1 MLKYLPSIS
10 ALLIGYAILITGNGL
25 FGTLVSLLILHGG
38 FSSFVVGIVQS
49 AYYLGFLIGTM
60 VASNMIARIGHHRAF
75 SVFAAIA
82 TCAALSHPLY
92 EQPFI
97 WISLRLAAGFC
108 MAGIYTAMESWLN
121 AAAPNE
127 YRGQIFSLYL
137 ITNYLGTGGGQLLL
151 KAGDPYGFELFSI
164 VGILFAIS
172 LVPVTLTGTQ
182 IAVTADSKER
192 ARAGVVLSTLI
203 KLYRTSPLGVWGCI
217 TSGLFHSAFN
227 SLAPVF
233 MTGIGYSI
241 EGISRFM
248 GLAFIAGLVL
258 QWPSGRLSD
267 RYNRRYIS
275 LGICVIVS
283 LLSIVITFMNKGIAL
298 ELIVFLYVS
307 VAFTLY
313 GVIISDVNDSIA
325 AEHRIAI
332 SAALLL
338 FFSVGGILGPTVAS
352 IAMEAWGPKGLFI
365 FTTII
370 ASALAFFLAYSIY
383 KKKNSGDREMPA
395 AI

>member
-25 FGTLVSLLILHGG
+25 FGTLVSLLIVHGG
-38 FSSFVVGIVQS
+38 FSSVVVGVVQS
-49 AYYLGFLIGTM
+49 SYYVGFLVGTL
-60 VASNMIARIGHHRAF
+60 VASNLIARIGHHRAF

-82 TCAALSHPLY
+82 TCAALGHPLS
-92 EQPFI
+92 EQPAV
-97 WISLRLAAGFC
+97 WIVLRLAAGFC

-121 AAAPNE
+121 AAAPNQ

-137 ITNYLGTGGGQLLL
+137 ITNYLGTGGGQVLL

-164 VGILFAIS
+164 VGALFAIS

-192 ARAGVVLSTLI
+192 ARAGIMLSTLVY
-203 KLYRTSPLGVWGCI
+203 LYRTSPLGVWGCI
-217 TSGLFHSAFN
+217 TSGLLHSTFN
-227 SLAPVF
+227 SMAPVY
-233 MTGIGYSI
+233 MSGVGYSV
-241 EGISRFM
+241 EGIARFM
-248 GLAFIAGLVL
+248 ALAFIAGLVL
-258 QWPSGRLSD
+258 QWPSGRMSD
-267 RYNRRYIS
+267 RYNRSLIS
-275 LGICVIVS
+275 LGVSTIVTFLSVIVTF
-283 LLSIVITFMNKGIAL
+283 LSKGIAL

-325 AEHRIAI
+325 PEHRIAI

-338 FFSVGGILGPTVAS
+338 FFSVGGILGPTFAS
-352 IAMEAWGPKGLFI
+352 MAMEAWGPKGLFI
-365 FTTII
+365 FTAMI
-370 ASALAFFLAYSIY
+370 AGTLACFLAYGLY
-383 KKKNSGDREMPA
+383 KKRARVLAEANS
-395 AI
+395 